1 MTIFSVHSPDFP
13 YIFGVF
19 RLFSVF
25 LTLPLLCH
33 SSYTSTLSLSGCR
46 FHARMRSCA
55 RKAAKGTVRTQKQQ
69 PFVLLEIGRIA
80 AAISAVPPN
89 LPHFFVRPLFRVPMK
104 RYPCNVGL
112 RLAYLQILRSACS
125 SEVFFPTDIRAGLPP
140 PPALCAVCL
149 YYFSSSSLFVF
160 YKIAYPFRS
169 VKKIF
174 TNGTGEL

>member
-1 MTIFSVHSPDFP
+1 MGSEMCIRDSCCVA
-13 YIFGVF
+13 VF
-19 RLFSVF
+19 
-25 LTLPLLCH
+25 
-33 SSYTSTLSLSGCR
+33 LSLSGCR

-89 LPHFFVRPLFRVPMK
+89 LPHFLVRPLFRVPMK

>member
-1 MTIFSVHSPDFP
+1 MSFHRFFGDIFSRVAENGTHKLFLL
-13 YIFGVF
+13 FFCCVAVF
-19 RLFSVF
+19 
-25 LTLPLLCH
+25 
-33 SSYTSTLSLSGCR
+33 LSLSGCR

-89 LPHFFVRPLFRVPMK
+89 LPHFLVRPLFRVPMK

-140 PPALCAVCL
+140 SPALCAVCL